1 MRWIFI
7 IAIWLW
13 VGWALFRITPALG
26 MLYAGAFVLLG
37 MLLALNFA
45 VELFHRRASR

>member
-13 VGWALFRITPALG
+13 VGWALFAITPALG
-26 MLYAGAFVLLG
+26 MLYAAAFVVFGALLLIDPIRG
-37 MLLALNFA
+37 
-45 VELFHRRASR
+45 LFHRFARR